1 MGGYSGACQDA
12 STTAVV
18 TIIKGW
24 TNSSCI
30 VYMHTTCDRYV
41 LYCIAYHYVCIV
53 AYLCETR
60 RVYFSH
66 LVCH

>member
-1 MGGYSGACQDA
+1 MGGYSEACQDA

-41 LYCIAYHYVCIV
+41 LYCIAYHYVLLRTC
-53 AYLCETR
+53 ARLEEC
-60 RVYFSH
+60 S
-66 LVCH
+66 LVI